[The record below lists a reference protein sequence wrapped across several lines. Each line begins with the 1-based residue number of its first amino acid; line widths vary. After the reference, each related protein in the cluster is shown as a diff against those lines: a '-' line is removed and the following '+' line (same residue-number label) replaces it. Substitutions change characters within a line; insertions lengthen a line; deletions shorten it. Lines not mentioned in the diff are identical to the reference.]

1 MQTFK
6 PALTAEDLTQFL
18 AAAFPQMDESWA
30 PKILRVDE
38 QGVHMVKP
46 YEDSQLRPGGT
57 LSGPTMMTLVDT
69 GMYMAVAAVIGP
81 ESMAV
86 TSSLQIDFLNRA
98 DPVDLNIRCWLTK
111 LGRSLAVGRAE
122 LWSAG
127 SDRLCAQASVTY
139 SLVRTNKDAAKD
151 AVSS

>member
-6 PALTAEDLTQFL
+6 PVLTVDDLTAFL

-46 YEDSQLRPGGT
+46 YDSSQLRPGGT
-57 LSGPTMMTLVDT
+57 LSGPTMMSLVDT

-122 LWSAG
+122 LWSEG

-139 SLVRTNKDAAKD
+139 SLVRTLKEGGE
-151 AVSS
+151 